1 MNKKKNFKVAIIG
14 LGYVGLPLYCLC
26 KKKNVDVH
34 GFDLSRNIINNLK
47 KNRSH
52 ISDVSND
59 ELKKYKFK
67 KFFNMSETKNISDR
81 DIIIFCLPTPIL
93 KNKNPNMNYIKN
105 ALNLIKNHIAN
116 KAILIL
122 ESTVYPGAT
131 REIFTEFIKKKIK
144 KDIQINYGFS
154 SERISPGQKDKKKF
168 KINYENIPKVVS
180 ANNEKTLKKI
190 NFFYKNLFQK
200 TYRTK
205 SIEVAEMSKLLENSY
220 RAVNIGLVNEFKVLC
235 ENKNI
240 NFHDV
245 ILAASTKPFGFRPF
259 NPGPGV
265 GGHCIPID
273 PLFVSW
279 FAKKNGLTADFIELA
294 RKKNIEI
301 TNWVI
306 KKITKKFKNLNIK
319 KGKILIIGL
328 AYKEDVN
335 DVRESPSL
343 KIIEKL
349 MRDKININYYDSLIP
364 EAVINKKKIYSI
376 KNLNFISSYDIVVLA
391 TNHSNL
397 PFKKILDNSKILID
411 TRGQFKNSN
420 SKNLLFL

>member
-1 MNKKKNFKVAIIG
+1 MNKKKFKVAIIG

-26 KKKNVDVH
+26 KKKNIDVY
-34 GFDLSRNIINNLK
+34 GFDLSKKIINNLK
-47 KNRSH
+47 KNNSH
-52 ISDVSND
+52 ISDISND
-59 ELKKYKFK
+59 ELKKYEFK
-67 KFFNMSETKNISDR
+67 KLFNMSEIKNISDR
-81 DIIIFCLPTPIL
+81 NVIIFCLPTPIL
-93 KNKNPNMNYIKN
+93 KNKNPDMTYIKN
-105 ALNLIKNHIAN
+105 AFNLIKNHISDNAV
-116 KAILIL
+116 LIL

-131 REIFTEFIKKKIK
+131 REIFTKFIKKRSKN
-144 KDIQINYGFS
+144 DTQINFGFS
-154 SERISPGQKDKKKF
+154 SERISPGQKNNKKF
-168 KINYENIPKVVS
+168 RINYENIPKVVS

-190 NFFYKNLFQK
+190 NFFYKNLFKK
-200 TYRTK
+200 TYQTE

-235 ENKNI
+235 ESKNI
-240 NFHDV
+240 NFHNV
-245 ILAASTKPFGFRPF
+245 ISAASTKPFGFRPF

-301 TNWVI
+301 TNWVV
-306 KKITKKFKNLNIK
+306 KKIIKKFKNLNIK

-349 MRDKININYYDSLIP
+349 MKNEICINYYDSLIP
-364 EAVINKKKIYSI
+364 EAVINKRKIYSI
-376 KNLNFISSYDIVVLA
+376 KNLNSISSYDIVVLA

-420 SKNLLFL
+420 SKNLVFL

>member
-1 MNKKKNFKVAIIG
+1 MSKQKKFKVAILG

-26 KKKNVDVH
+26 MQKGVDVL
-34 GFDLSRNIINNLK
+34 GFDLSKKIINDLK
-47 KNRSH
+47 KNKSH
-52 ISDVSND
+52 ISDISND
-59 ELKKYKFK
+59 ELKKYELK
-67 KFFNMSETKNISDR
+67 KLFNMSEIKNISER

-93 KNKNPNMNYIKN
+93 KNKNPDMGYIKK
-105 ALNLIKNHIAN
+105 ALNLIKNHVSDNAV
-116 KAILIL
+116 LIL
-122 ESTVYPGAT
+122 ESTVYPGGT
-131 REIFTEFIKKKIK
+131 REIFTEFIKKKLKKEIK
-144 KDIQINYGFS
+144 INFGFS

-168 KINYENIPKVVS
+168 KINYQNIPKVVS
-180 ANNEKTLKKI
+180 GNNEKTLKKI
-190 NFFYKNLFQK
+190 NFFYKNLFKK
-200 TYRTK
+200 TYQTK

-220 RAVNIGLVNEFKVLC
+220 RAVNIGLVNEFKILC
-235 ENKNI
+235 KSKDI

-245 ILAASTKPFGFRPF
+245 ISAASTKPFGFRPF

-294 RKKNIEI
+294 RKKNIEV
-301 TNWVI
+301 TNWVA
-306 KKITKKFKNLNIK
+306 KKILQKFKYLNIK
-319 KGKILIIGL
+319 KGKILVIGL

-335 DVRESPSL
+335 DSRESPSI

-349 MRDKININYYDSLIP
+349 MKNKINVDYFDPLIP
-364 EAVINKKKIYSI
+364 EALINRKRFYSV
-376 KNLNFISSYDIVVLA
+376 KNINSISLYDIVILA

>member
-26 KKKNVDVH
+26 KQKNIDVH
-34 GFDLSRNIINNLK
+34 GFDLSRKIINDLK
-47 KNRSH
+47 KDNSH
-52 ISDVSND
+52 ISDISND

-67 KFFNMSETKNISDR
+67 KLFNMSEIKNISDR
-81 DIIIFCLPTPIL
+81 NIIIFCLPTPIL
-93 KNKNPNMNYIKN
+93 KNENPDMTYIKN
-105 ALNLIKNHIAN
+105 ALNLIKNHISDN
-116 KAILIL
+116 VVLIL
-122 ESTVYPGAT
+122 ESTVYPGGT
-131 REIFTEFIKKKIK
+131 REIFTEFIKKRSKN
-144 KDIQINYGFS
+144 DSQINFGFS

-168 KINYENIPKVVS
+168 KINYQNIPKVVS
-180 ANNEKTLKKI
+180 GNNEKTLKKI
-190 NFFYKNLFQK
+190 NFFYKNLFKK
-200 TYRTK
+200 TYRTE

-220 RAVNIGLVNEFKVLC
+220 RAVNIGLVNEFKILC
-235 ENKNI
+235 KSKDI

-245 ILAASTKPFGFRPF
+245 ISAASTKPFGFRPF

-279 FAKKNGLTADFIELA
+279 FAKKNGLSADFIELA

-306 KKITKKFKNLNIK
+306 KKILKKFKNLSLK
-319 KGKILIIGL
+319 KGKILVIGL

-349 MRDKININYYDSLIP
+349 MRGKIHTNYYDPLIP
-364 EAVINKKKIYSI
+364 EAIINNKKFYSI
-376 KNLNFISSYDIVVLA
+376 KNLNSISSYDIVVLA

>member
-1 MNKKKNFKVAIIG
+1 M
-14 LGYVGLPLYCLC
+14 YCLC

-34 GFDLSRNIINNLK
+34 GFDLSKNLINNLK

-131 REIFTEFIKKKIK
+131 REIFTEFIKKNK

-180 ANNEKTLKKI
+180 ANNEKTLK
-190 NFFYKNLFQK
+190 N
-200 TYRTK
+200 
-205 SIEVAEMSKLLENSY
+205 
-220 RAVNIGLVNEFKVLC
+220 
-235 ENKNI
+235 
-240 NFHDV
+240 
-245 ILAASTKPFGFRPF
+245 
-259 NPGPGV
+259 
-265 GGHCIPID
+265 
-273 PLFVSW
+273 
-279 FAKKNGLTADFIELA
+279 
-294 RKKNIEI
+294 
-301 TNWVI
+301 
-306 KKITKKFKNLNIK
+306 
-319 KGKILIIGL
+319 
-328 AYKEDVN
+328 
-335 DVRESPSL
+335 
-343 KIIEKL
+343 
-349 MRDKININYYDSLIP
+349 
-364 EAVINKKKIYSI
+364 
-376 KNLNFISSYDIVVLA
+376 
-391 TNHSNL
+391 
-397 PFKKILDNSKILID
+397 
-411 TRGQFKNSN
+411 
-420 SKNLLFL
+420 

>member
-26 KKKNVDVH
+26 KQKNIDVH
-34 GFDLSRNIINNLK
+34 GFDLSKKIINDLK
-47 KNRSH
+47 KDNSH
-52 ISDVSND
+52 ISDISND

-67 KFFNMSETKNISDR
+67 KLFNMSEIKNISDR
-81 DIIIFCLPTPIL
+81 NIIIFCLPTPIL
-93 KNKNPNMNYIKN
+93 KNENPDMTYIKN
-105 ALNLIKNHIAN
+105 ALNLIKNHISDN
-116 KAILIL
+116 VVLIL
-122 ESTVYPGAT
+122 ESTVYPGGT
-131 REIFTEFIKKKIK
+131 REIFTEFIKKRSKN
-144 KDIQINYGFS
+144 DSQINFGFS

-168 KINYENIPKVVS
+168 KINYQNIPKVVS
-180 ANNEKTLKKI
+180 GNNEKTLKKI
-190 NFFYKNLFQK
+190 NFFYKNLFKK
-200 TYRTK
+200 TYQTE

-220 RAVNIGLVNEFKVLC
+220 RAVNIGLVNEFKILC
-235 ENKNI
+235 KSKDI

-245 ILAASTKPFGFRPF
+245 ISAASTKPFGFRPF

-279 FAKKNGLTADFIELA
+279 FAKKNGLSADFIELA

-306 KKITKKFKNLNIK
+306 KKILKKFKNLSLK
-319 KGKILIIGL
+319 KGKILVIGL

-349 MRDKININYYDSLIP
+349 MRGKIHTNYYDPLIP
-364 EAVINKKKIYSI
+364 EAIINNKKFYSI

>member
-1 MNKKKNFKVAIIG
+1 MNKKKFKVAIIG

-26 KKKNVDVH
+26 KKKNIDVY
-34 GFDLSRNIINNLK
+34 GFDLSKKIINNLK
-47 KNRSH
+47 KNNSH
-52 ISDVSND
+52 ISDISND
-59 ELKKYKFK
+59 ELKKYQFK
-67 KFFNMSETKNISDR
+67 KLFNMSEIKNISDR
-81 DIIIFCLPTPIL
+81 NVIIFCLPTPIL
-93 KNKNPNMNYIKN
+93 KNKNPDMTYIKN
-105 ALNLIKNHIAN
+105 AFNLIKNHISN
-116 KAILIL
+116 NTVLIL

-131 REIFTEFIKKKIK
+131 REIFTEFIKKRSKN
-144 KDIQINYGFS
+144 DTQINFGFS
-154 SERISPGQKDKKKF
+154 SERISPGQKNNKKF
-168 KINYENIPKVVS
+168 RINYQNIPKVIS
-180 ANNEKTLKKI
+180 GNNKKTLKKI
-190 NFFYKNLFQK
+190 NFFYKNLFKK
-200 TYRTK
+200 TYQTE

-235 ENKNI
+235 ESKNI

-245 ILAASTKPFGFRPF
+245 ISAASTKPFGFRPF

-301 TNWVI
+301 TNWVV
-306 KKITKKFKNLNIK
+306 KKIIKRFKNLNIK

-349 MRDKININYYDSLIP
+349 MRDKIHTNYYDSLIP
-364 EAVINKKKIYSI
+364 EAVINKRKIYSI
-376 KNLNFISSYDIVVLA
+376 KNLNSISSYDIVVLA
-391 TNHSNL
+391 TSHSNL

-411 TRGQFKNSN
+411 TRGQFKNSK
-420 SKNLLFL
+420 SKNLFFL

>member
-26 KKKNVDVH
+26 KQKNIDVH
-34 GFDLSRNIINNLK
+34 GFDLSKKIINDLK
-47 KNRSH
+47 KDNSH
-52 ISDVSND
+52 ISDISND

-67 KFFNMSETKNISDR
+67 KLFNMSEIKNISDR
-81 DIIIFCLPTPIL
+81 NIIIFCLPTPIL
-93 KNKNPNMNYIKN
+93 KNENPDMTYIKN
-105 ALNLIKNHIAN
+105 ALNLIKNHISN
-116 KAILIL
+116 NVVLIL
-122 ESTVYPGAT
+122 ESTVYPGGT
-131 REIFTEFIKKKIK
+131 REIFTEFIKKRSKN
-144 KDIQINYGFS
+144 DSQINFGFS

-168 KINYENIPKVVS
+168 KINYQNIPKVVS
-180 ANNEKTLKKI
+180 GNNEKTLKKI
-190 NFFYKNLFQK
+190 NFFYKNLFKK
-200 TYRTK
+200 TYQTE

-220 RAVNIGLVNEFKVLC
+220 RAVNIGLVNEFKILC
-235 ENKNI
+235 KSKDI

-245 ILAASTKPFGFRPF
+245 ISAASTKPFGFRPF

-279 FAKKNGLTADFIELA
+279 FAKKNGLSADFIELA

-306 KKITKKFKNLNIK
+306 KKILKKFKNLSLK
-319 KGKILIIGL
+319 KGKILVIGL

-349 MRDKININYYDSLIP
+349 MRGKIHTNYYDPLIP
-364 EAVINKKKIYSI
+364 EAIINNKKFYSI
-376 KNLNFISSYDIVVLA
+376 KNLNSISSYDIVVLA